1 MSATGNAAADGPLER
16 GAIGTGHQVDLVR
29 GTEGDVVVRL
39 SGVWHLQHGMP
50 TAGAVKA
57 ALTSGIRPQRVSVDT
72 SALKTWDSSL
82 ITFVLALD
90 DLCHAQKIAFDRT
103 SLPAG
108 LTRLIELAETV
119 PENTDANVET
129 ARPSFVARFGTA
141 LIAEID
147 AAGKFVEFVG
157 MVALAFLSFVS
168 GRSRYRRS
176 DLLEVI
182 QQCGAN
188 ALGIVSLISYLVGV
202 ILAFMGAVQLQ
213 QFGAAIYVADL
224 VGIGMVREMGAMM
237 TAIIMAGRTGAAFA
251 AELGSMKV
259 SQEIDALTTMGI
271 SPMEFLVLPRMIA
284 LILMM
289 PLLCLYANFVGIF
302 GGATVGV
309 AVLGLSLRT
318 YLHETI
324 RAVTMVAL
332 MGGLVKSAV
341 YGVLIAL
348 AGCYQGFECGNSS
361 AAVGKATTAAVVS
374 SIVMIVV
381 ACGMFAVLFNILGI

>member
-1 MSATGNAAADGPLER
+1 VR
-16 GAIGTGHQVDLVR
+16 GAK
-29 GTEGDVVVRL
+29 GDVVVRL
-39 SGVWHLQHGMP
+39 SGVWHLKHGMP
-50 TAGAVKA
+50 SATAVKA
-57 ALTSGIRPQRVSVDT
+57 ALTADGQPQHVAVDT
-72 SALKTWDSSL
+72 SAVESWDSSL
-82 ITFVLALD
+82 LTFVLALD
-90 DLCHAQKIAFDRT
+90 DLCHEQKIAFDRT
-103 SLPAG
+103 SVPAG
-108 LTRLIELAETV
+108 LNRLIELAETV
-119 PENTDANVET
+119 PDNTDAKIET
-129 ARPSFVARFGTA
+129 ARTSWAARFGA
-141 LIAEID
+141 ASIAEIE
-147 AAGKFVEFVG
+147 AGGKFVEFIG
-157 MVALAFLSFVS
+157 MVALALLSFVS

-202 ILAFMGAVQLQ
+202 ILAFMGALQLQ

-259 SQEIDALTTMGI
+259 SQEIDALTTMVI
-271 SPMEFLVLPRMIA
+271 PPMEFLVLPRMIA

-289 PLLCLYANFVGIF
+289 PLLCLYANFVGIL

-309 AVLGLSLRT
+309 GVLGLSLRT
-318 YLHETI
+318 YMHETV

-381 ACGMFAVLFNILGI
+381 ACGMFAVLFNILRI

>member
-1 MSATGNAAADGPLER
+1 MSEKENASADTRSQR
-16 GAIGTGHQVDLVR
+16 GAKGNGDRVELVR
-29 GTEGDVVVRL
+29 GAKGEVVVRL
-39 SGVWHLQHGMP
+39 SGVWHLKHGMP
-50 TAGAVKA
+50 SATAVKA
-57 ALTSGIRPQRVSVDT
+57 ALTASARPQHVAVDT
-72 SALKTWDSSL
+72 SAVESWDSSL
-82 ITFVLALD
+82 LTFVLALD
-90 DLCHAQKIAFDRT
+90 DLCHEQKIAFDRT
-103 SLPAG
+103 SVPAG
-108 LTRLIELAETV
+108 LNRLIELAETV
-119 PENTDANVET
+119 PDNTDAKVET
-129 ARPSFVARFGTA
+129 ARTSLAARFGAA
-141 LIAEID
+141 LIAEIE
-147 AAGKFVEFVG
+147 AGGKFVEFIG
-157 MVALAFLSFVS
+157 MVALALLTVVS

-271 SPMEFLVLPRMIA
+271 PPMEFLVLPRMIA

-289 PLLCLYANFVGIF
+289 PLLCLYANFVGIL

-309 AVLGLSLRT
+309 GVLGLSLRT
-318 YLHETI
+318 YVHETI

-332 MGGLVKSAV
+332 TGGLVKSAV

-381 ACGMFAVLFNILGI
+381 ACGMFAILFNILGI